1 MEFVVD
7 NSEEKVIE
15 SIITMAKDENTRI
28 SACTNV
34 EMNKKIFAIYER
46 CVEPLGELEKIEE
59 QMERDNRMLGIEKA
73 NLSSLKSK
81 TKIASIVAT
90 VIMLCFVISALKQ
103 FTDLFVIIM
112 ILAFCAFW
120 LYLIP
125 MIMRKICKSRTKK
138 VEKLEKE
145 VDERNFKGECEAR
158 KIIDANSKMFALI
171 PKDYRNYRAV
181 RDMVKAYNSGK
192 VDCIKEAV
200 TCCDDNKYRENVSE
214 NLSRITM
221 YMTQSAIEPVNF

>member
-1 MEFVVD
+1 MELVVD

-59 QMERDNRMLGIEKA
+59 QMERDNRMLGIEQA

-90 VIMLCFVISALKQ
+90 VVMFVFVISNLKEV
-103 FTDLFVIIM
+103 TDLNMIM
-112 ILAFCAFW
+112 ALAIGVFYI
-120 LYLIP
+120 YLIP

-158 KIIDANSKMFALI
+158 KIIDANSNMFALI

-214 NLSRITM
+214 NLSRLTM